1 MNKIYKV
8 VWNKARNCY
17 VVGSELMK
25 THQGKK
31 SSTKSAG
38 ALSKAAWALFWG
50 LAGWGAVCNFIYA
63 AVTVADPTHTG
74 TVSVKDIAGSG
85 KQYDIHNQQVSG
97 NKALNKFKDF
107 NIGTND
113 VANMHLDGPNRNVDH
128 QINLVQNKM
137 NVDGVVN
144 AIKNNKIGGDVYF
157 FSDKGIAIGAN
168 GVFNVGR
175 LTLGTNVHAGEV
187 LFNGTYKVSNGGG
200 GYKMET
206 MDDFVKKSPAER
218 GQLLNDL
225 SAWGTTS
232 IPLAS
237 TIDVAG
243 KINASDSVVLA
254 NSEGGIQDNWHG
266 TGISISKGATIQT
279 GTGWNDFQVGQ
290 AADHYRN
297 SLINTKNVENAT
309 NAIATTD
316 GIALVADKDISMTG
330 NLISNGRTIDLVTK
344 DNLHVKGESASKA
357 TLRSDGGKIRLTASS
372 DDAKL
377 QADPKD
383 KPVDGMISIKDAYI
397 DSSSDTKDSGNI
409 EITAVR
415 KVMGTSRV
423 EIDDSTIDA
432 SGRKGKNAGDVAIH
446 ATAETQLYAW
456 DIGDGAYAQ
465 IAMGKNGSG
474 RNTIKGDNVD
484 MAAKATTTGH
494 LEEGDSPL
502 TDAEI
507 EAAIKNDKNS
517 DGILDTM
524 GTFIKDYGGNFRSVA
539 SVTITGAEANVD
551 IEKTD
556 ITAVG
561 GNQTGTDGKERLHGN
576 VTIASDASSSIIPY
590 NLNLIGIGFN
600 VGIGK
605 VKSHVNV
612 DNSKVY
618 AAKDISMNA
627 KGTNTVNLKLSDFS
641 LLDDKMAGLSLDVS
655 WAELHSDVSAK
666 VGSGATLTSQGN
678 TSMEATSV
686 RTLGSSASN
695 CGNTLSLAAAVG
707 IADTKATAD
716 MAGTVYA
723 GGDVSVK
730 AKNTLDNE
738 KDDDS
743 GVYTAD
749 TVTAA
754 SVGGDTPM
762 KPTADL
768 VIDEIKR
775 EFADTTKDT
784 NVKKDLETEKTEKKS
799 NAWNRLGMNAAT
811 ALLFSDNEATA
822 SVTGKVRGVDK
833 AGKGSD
839 TVGAKSLSV
848 AADTLSRSKATV
860 GAYQNDTTESGGDT
874 TKKDI
879 TATASV
885 AYMQQ
890 KNHSEAYISGDT
902 KTKGDTTVQAE
913 TKIPWQTNWAQSG
926 VNEFMQVLF
935 ASMDTNVGVADLV
948 DSWSQAAGNGD
959 KISGAAS
966 ISVVN
971 YDNSAKAYIGKK
983 DKNQATAPKVEAD
996 GNVSVAGKTDITTVN
1011 FAGSIQSIFQAGPIN
1026 FFAYLAK
1033 DKGVKNMEKLFNK
1046 NGWTMDGASKAG
1058 VGGAALAVHQKNDVE
1073 AYIDDGAI
1081 VTAGK
1086 DVDVNAKANAW
1097 NLAMNVAGGMAKSVA
1112 VDASVGV
1119 SLFDN
1124 ITKAYIGEATV
1135 KAKDVNVEAEDKS
1148 ESINAAGGI
1157 GVSGG
1162 TGIGAS
1168 VAYNHIIRDTEAAI
1182 HGNVTADGIVGVDA
1196 KNTGEIIAASVA
1208 GAVTYD
1214 QKAKTPKKKARAV
1227 ARAPAA
1233 EETDTGNGAGSTG
1246 FHAVEDGDVGSDT
1259 LTDFVDSMIGEGQEA
1274 KEILE
1279 ESKDKIT
1286 EVTKQDKSMQT
1297 TGTETG
1303 MDSAKGGMA
1312 AAANVSVNRIN
1323 DTAKAYVAKKDKTN
1337 PSITA
1342 DALRVSSVNDSKINT
1357 SSMSLAVNAQKEA
1370 KGSIAGSFMYNS
1382 IEGNNQAYVEDATLT
1397 LRGNQAQDADESL
1410 TVSAEN
1416 KEEIKNTATSGTV
1429 AAKGAAVAGQIS
1441 LNWLDNT
1448 TDAHVK
1454 NSTIRANE
1462 AMQIKAKD
1470 NAVLTSGTGAVS
1482 IAPNST
1488 AVGAAIGINLVEGDT
1503 TSYVEDSEVKG
1514 TDDGK
1519 SGGLAV
1525 SAEEASKLVSIVA
1538 SGAASGGFSGAFSG
1552 SGNWIHTKTDAHISN
1567 SKDMKTGALSVKA
1580 GNHST
1585 ATLGV
1590 GGGSFGENAVGAAMA
1605 VMVND
1610 STVNASLIGDTK
1622 KEKTISADGIT
1633 VEADNAYNGSA
1644 SDSSSDSSAKTVAIG
1659 MAGGTSQFAGS
1670 GSVTV
1675 NKINQNTKAT
1685 MGKGNYEANGKAVS
1699 VEAKNKANMFG
1710 MAGGLTIS
1718 AGSGV
1723 GAAVD
1728 VQTYDGHTYA
1738 GIEDGVSLKKASQV
1752 DVNAESEEN
1761 LMSIGA
1767 TVAGAFGSFA
1777 GAGAAGAH
1785 SIKTDTKA
1793 YIGNDKDET
1802 IAEADQANL
1811 TEAGNV
1817 SVTAK
1822 DTTKLYTAAGSG
1834 GVGSSAGVGLSAA
1847 VEVVDKN
1854 VNAYVGNHT
1863 NVSGDSLTVKAE
1875 NTSDSL
1881 TEAAGLGVGD
1891 TAGVA
1896 GAASETFV
1904 THTTN
1909 AYVGKN
1915 AKVTTKNA
1923 ADIQAMS
1930 SFKQSAYSGG
1940 IGGAGNVGIGLA
1952 NSTVS
1957 LNAVTKAY
1965 AANGAK
1971 ISGGKK
1977 VNIQADHI
1985 SDLTYA
1991 TVAGG
1996 GSGTIGVSGAVG
2008 VNTLY
2013 TETKAY
2019 GGENTELSAE
2029 STENNEGISISA
2041 TDTTKLNGGNGGA
2054 AIGISAGGV
2063 GAAEAVTNIT
2073 KDTAAYVDKNAKLD
2087 SKGQITLDAKN
2098 TENMLNV
2105 SVQAAGGAY
2114 AGLAGAVNVVNLDAI
2129 TKAYTNT
2136 GVAINQKQ
2144 KDGGNISVN
2153 ATHEIEK
2160 MENAVAGA
2168 AGGAG
2173 ASIGAAVD
2181 VVNIK
2186 TQTNAYLGDG
2196 NVVDTKGDVSI
2207 LAKDNMHDIA
2217 SRAYA
2222 ASIGSFGLSGS
2233 ISIYNIGS
2241 TMSDADKANLNG
2253 NDGTKDTDFDT
2264 WLNSQLNQ
2272 SGTQKAMSAYDSEA
2286 LSDVKGKL
2294 KTTFASEAPDTTGE
2308 KGTLAK
2314 IGNGTTIHAGGDVI
2328 VKADDTLDVKNTMG
2342 NVSGST
2348 LTSVGASVNVVN
2360 TDTQTKALIDK
2371 AAKITSQ
2378 GNLNVHASA
2387 DHTMHNVIT
2396 GASVAVTG
2404 VAGQGTVQTWKD
2416 HSDVFATIG
2425 NTKGVSAKSISVNAK
2440 NDRTLDSTLVGASV
2454 ALYGA
2459 LNGAVITADVSGK
2472 SEAGIGDDDGTLS
2485 GEVKATEGDITISS
2499 EANTDMKASA
2509 TGAAAGMFAG
2519 TGTGVDLKSAVLTK
2533 SFVGVGEKL
2542 SGKNISITS
2551 KNTPKLDA
2559 LATSAGVGLAGVG
2572 ATVVKV
2578 ASEDSSHVVVHDG
2591 AKLAAGNTL
2600 SVQAEMAKPTDGENA
2615 KAWAI
2620 AGGGGVVAG
2629 AVSVVNV
2636 NMNHKTDVT
2645 IGKNGSIEAKKADI
2659 SATHQDKSYMEM
2671 ESVAAGQYSG
2681 TGGNTNFKET
2691 SDVNVTIGDGSTITT
2706 EDETS
2711 IQADNLTEKSQE
2723 VTSGG
2728 AALASGNGI
2737 VSDTTITHTTK
2748 ANIGKVT
2755 MKANAAE
2762 LSEDEKAA
2770 GKNIHDKNAITI
2782 DAHSNVVSS
2791 DDNTL
2796 TTGSVVGAAHVKNT
2810 HTVDAT
2816 TETTVA
2822 DGATLLAGETEK
2834 ANQTWEGD
2842 NKDKFEADSAGMAGG
2857 SYRGGSI
2864 GVGSRNDASISA
2876 TTLVDV
2882 FGAAGYAGSENDV
2895 TYNGKTNTTFNG
2907 KAETAKGD
2915 IRTAAG
2921 RDSIGNTGKITVL
2934 AHSDLLNA
2942 TAIPISIKKDPKATV
2957 NSDAKLTI
2965 GSTASLRSDRD
2976 VYLQSQAG
2984 SISAVGSG
2992 EVKDWVNAVAEA
3004 FGSEGYK
3011 MGKSQKNTSANAE
3024 VNGLA
3029 ETGIHRH
3036 LSVKFWG
3043 VPDKDKD
3050 GQLTGKW
3057 RLYVDRNGE
3066 ISYTI
3071 SGSVPVGAD
3080 LYKRL
3085 DELDGLQGDSAAMA
3099 AYDAE
3104 RKFIEAKLVE
3114 QGLGYY
3120 NGEQFIRMP
3129 ISEASEYDEQKKKLN
3144 DPDYEKGQ
3152 LDQKKLYQDAKTES
3166 EAQSTALQPVTSAYE
3181 AWKNASNAESTAKT
3195 AYDAAKTATTT
3206 AEAAKNAAKED
3217 LINSIDSL
3225 TEDGFSQYLKDHA
3238 GDQNVVDYTET
3249 EKAYYSAVQA
3259 ESAAKKSY
3267 EDCQA
3272 DTSNKASAYESVA
3285 GTYDTKYGT
3294 AFKQTPTEDLGTQ
3307 LTKEASDLKTEQ
3319 DIYQTSINQV
3329 DNELSYKKKQVEA
3342 TDYFFAHG
3350 GSENEKGEF
3359 WLNGEKID
3367 GDSYAYGEGSYVLLH
3382 KNAYAR
3388 MTHEI
3393 TLNDI
3398 TAQLGDIHLEGD
3410 NVYGNGQLKASGDA
3424 SVTVENRTPYNL
3436 NVKDIKVVGK
3446 GGETTVGTGGMIFFN
3461 DSAMSGVSANDIQAS
3476 IKERNKDKT
3485 KNVSF
3490 GEAETRNSTTKPKVT
3505 ITNTFKPTD
3514 PEYTIKNS
3522 EKDGV
3527 EPLFSAPSLHIK
3539 GLIYNPRGS
3548 VDATSASGD
3557 VYNEGSINGGT
3568 ISVTATNG
3576 DYIQSYN
3583 PSYRMSNIGGTPLD
3597 DSGNLQEA
3605 NGVGILANGNIF
3617 ISARYVNIN
3626 STIQSGIKDW
3636 NFTIPED
3643 FTLYYKE
3650 ADGTIHGNL
3659 SVEDAKKV
3667 EGTHTFYVAGKDG
3680 VKINQN
3686 GDKSDK
3692 DTTGEQ
3698 LTYDI
3703 SHDRFVLDNVEV
3715 HGGHVS
3721 VVGTI
3726 INTAKDGATTG
3737 KIKALD
3743 GYGTIRV
3750 DNQTDKTLELRNLNT
3765 GEGVEGTIQ
3774 ITDLDKTTGEV
3785 RQKVTYTRGPNG
3797 ISMSVEKADGA
3808 KEDKVLGGDKTTYQT
3823 DKDMYYSYQTG
3834 RDSSKTNRY
3843 EYHGTRVDWFGIED
3857 KTPTLQQLLDIGGQL
3872 ISSDPGVEK
3881 VLNGGYYV
3889 SSSDNVN
3896 GKANSGNYYTPSDT
3910 TYANAAPV
3918 EKWDIKSKRLWYTAG
3933 LAKKWDVVLER
3944 TESNTTV
3951 KQFSVKADN
3960 PVGIEFFGNQDGG
3973 TMNISSK
3980 GDVFING
3987 VLHNKQG
3994 DTSLAGR
4001 NISQSEIGYV
4011 DTKSLSLNATGN
4023 AGSKNGALQ
4032 TNATDVTGKA
4042 GGNLYV
4048 SVADHG
4054 VSVGQITAGGVASI
4068 TAADG
4073 IKQKDNVTIKANRVE
4088 LDAGSGSIFG
4098 KDDKTA
4104 FMVETGKP
4112 EDGLANA
4119 DYGLKASAHGDISI
4133 ENTTDDLYLDS
4144 VISENGDVTL
4154 TTRGSFIDNN
4164 FTDTDDVSAS
4174 DKLNAWAKSAV
4185 LEGSQATID
4194 KQKKLLIAKV
4204 QDKYNEYQSL
4214 SMYVKDGVYTLDEGA
4229 KEALTKNGVTD
4240 IDGYMAEKQA
4250 RYEVLK
4256 DTVGTWNKS
4265 DVEAYIKGINDSK
4278 DSTLYGNAS
4287 LTANQLTSDTY
4298 LTADEKATILVG
4310 SAKTDKDLLIT
4321 FAPGGIKE
4329 GITDTNTIIKQVP
4342 HVSGNQVTLTALGT
4356 NQEAGSGNIG
4366 EKKNDISVD
4375 LSSREAIEKLTSG
4388 QLLALASAERGDLFA
4403 IDKDTMKGTISTV
4416 RSIDAE
4422 AKGTLTAKAEHGSIY
4437 LVSEGTINSGSTL
4450 TSGGEVRLKASGS
4463 VNDITI
4469 GSNDQTVLESG
4480 EGAISGVKV
4489 TGNGILTARAK
4500 EGVDISK
4507 EDGDL
4512 VINTIYAS
4520 EGDVTLDLKN
4530 KGGLKAEKDQEENEK
4545 LHMEGKNISIKNA
4558 TSIGEDNSIGMK
4570 VTGQTDADGK
4580 KTAGSIWAENLK
4592 TAKVTIFGELEADTA
4607 TKIAA
4612 SEATITNKGTISGG
4626 TMTGDTALHLTNDGV
4641 INGGQFRGGMV
4652 SMTNN
4657 KTIAGGTYTA
4667 MSGNLSY
4674 EDTASS
4680 EIFGGHLAAN
4690 AGNVNVTSHGKLA
4703 IDDIKAKE
4711 EVKVTSD
4718 GDARLTEVSAG
4729 EIDITSTTGN
4739 ISGNTMTSTNGDVNV
4754 IAGQNIS
4761 VDTLTSSRNLTM
4773 DAAGT
4778 IIGDT
4783 VHADKNANLSS
4794 GGTLH
4799 VTKLTA
4805 TEEASVSSGNDATLA
4820 TVEAGS
4826 VTVAVQGNMNG
4837 TNLTSKTGDVSV
4849 KAGKNVS
4856 LDTVTSGKNLT
4867 MMVTGNIIGGNTHS
4881 DQNAILHSKGSMHVT
4896 DLSAK
4901 EEASVSSDKDA
4912 TLAAVN
4918 AGSVTIDVKGNV
4930 HSDSLTSTK
4939 GDVSVKAGKNISV
4952 DKLTSSRNLTMNA
4965 AGNIIGGTVHAE
4977 RNAMLHS
4984 VGSMNVTNLTAS
4996 EEVSVSSGSNATL
5009 AMVKAG
5015 SININAKGNVN
5026 SDSLTSTEGDVSVN
5040 AGENIS
5046 VDKLTSSR
5054 NLTMDAAG
5062 NIIGGTVHADQNA
5075 MLHSGGSMNVANLSA
5090 TEEASVSSDKD
5101 AALATVNAG
5110 SVTIDVKGNVS
5121 SDNLTSAKGDV
5132 SVKAGKNISM
5142 DVVSSS
5148 RNLTIDATGNII
5160 GDTVHAE
5167 RNAMLHSNGSMNV
5180 TNLTASEEVSV
5191 SSGSDA
5197 TLAMVKAGSIN
5208 INAKG
5213 NVKSD
5218 ILTSTEG
5225 DVSVNAGENIS
5236 VDTLTSAR
5244 NLTMDAAG
5252 NIIGGTVHAERNAM
5266 LHSNGSMNVTSLT
5279 ANEEASVS
5287 SGSDATLAMVKAGSI
5302 NINAKGNV
5310 KSDSLTSTEGNVSVN
5325 AGENISVDALTS
5337 ARTLTMKA
5345 DGKLFADTITANG
5358 NAGMT
5363 SYGNMVIGKLT
5374 STTGKADL
5382 TSQTGDVSTDIL
5394 EIEKALSI
5402 NAKKNVKLRQAK
5414 SVSMKVTA
5422 EEGNIEATAK
5432 DASLSAGDIELVAGD
5447 TIRISDK
5454 ETVNKLTGVDT
5465 SQAAGAVSGRG
5476 NGGSLITGEG
5486 KGHDFDVSKKGSA
5499 SLVSSTGNIKLK
5511 AGIVEA
5517 DTIQVGKVD
5526 QTKTPATIDIS
5537 ADHIGIDDLTSD
5549 AARLDVKVIG
5559 QDGKTQTRYAGI
5571 HTTSDGDVIMKDS
5584 QVEHLN
5590 FTGKD
5595 RIGLE
5600 NTALGGD
5607 SVMATDKVTIRLD
5620 KNPSRPVA
5628 EGMGRLF
5635 VNGQDITS
5643 DRRFTDVRNGITL
5656 NGQRFPETAA
5666 SVMNKS
5672 LYGNDSLGK
5681 DGKAKEEREGQ
5692 DQKREI
5698 FFAPITDRESYQT
5711 VK

>member
-31 SSTKSAG
+31 SSTRSAG
-38 ALSKAAWALFWG
+38 TLSKAAWALFWG
-50 LAGWGAVCNFIYA
+50 LAGWGAACNFIYA
-63 AVTVADPTHTG
+63 DVTVADPTHTG

-85 KQYDIHNQQVSG
+85 KQYDINNQQVSG

-113 VANMHLDGPNRNVDH
+113 VANMHLDGPNGNVDH

-157 FSDKGIAIGAN
+157 FSDKGIAISAN

-225 SAWGTTS
+225 SAWGATS

-237 TIDVAG
+237 IIDVAG
-243 KINASDSVVLA
+243 TINASDSVVLA

-279 GTGWNDFQVGQ
+279 GTGWNDFQAGQ

-297 SLINTKNVENAT
+297 SLINTKNVKNAT

-316 GIALVADKDISMTG
+316 GIALVADKDISMAG

-432 SGRKGKNAGDVAIH
+432 SGRNGKNAGDVAIH

-539 SVTITGAEANVD
+539 SVTITGAEADVD

-561 GNQTGTDGKERLHGN
+561 GNQTGTDGKERPHGN

-775 EFADTTKDT
+775 EFADTTKDA
-784 NVKKDLETEKTEKKS
+784 NVKKDLETEKTGKKS

-822 SVTGKVRGVDK
+822 SVTGKVRGVDE

-959 KISGAAS
+959 KVGGAAS

-1073 AYIDDGAI
+1073 ANIDDGAI

-1119 SLFDN
+1119 SLFVN

-1214 QKAKTPKKKARAV
+1214 QKAKTPKKKTRAM

-1323 DTAKAYVAKKDKTN
+1323 DTANAYVAKKDKTN

-1397 LRGNQAQDADESL
+1397 LRGNQTQDVDESL

-1488 AVGAAIGINLVEGDT
+1488 AVGAAIGVNLVEGET

-1514 TDDGK
+1514 TDGGK

-1525 SAEEASKLVSIVA
+1525 SAEEASKVVSIVA

-1567 SKDMKTGALSVKA
+1567 DKDMKTGALSVKA

-1590 GGGSFGENAVGAAMA
+1590 GGGSFGENAVGAAIA

-1675 NKINQNTKAT
+1675 NKINQTTHAT
-1685 MGKGNYEANGKAVS
+1685 MGKGKYEANDKAVS
-1699 VEAKNKANMFG
+1699 VEAKNKANLFG

-1752 DVNAESEEN
+1752 TVNAESEEN

-1767 TVAGAFGSFA
+1767 TVAGGFGSFA

-1793 YIGNDKDET
+1793 YIGNAKDET

-1881 TEAAGLGVGD
+1881 TEAAGLGVGG

-1904 THTTN
+1904 NHTTN

-1915 AKVTTKNA
+1915 ATVTAKDKAEIA
-1923 ADIQAMS
+1923 AIS
-1930 SFKQSAYSGG
+1930 SFKQSACSGG
-1940 IGGAGNVGIGLA
+1940 VGGAGNVGIGLA

-1957 LNAVTKAY
+1957 LTATTKAY
-1965 AANGAK
+1965 ADNGAH

-1977 VNIQADHI
+1977 VNIQADHT

-2008 VNTLY
+2008 VNTLH
-2013 TETKAY
+2013 TTTKAY
-2019 GGENTELSAE
+2019 GGTNTELSAE
-2029 STENNEGISISA
+2029 SAENNEGISVTAS
-2041 TDTTKLNGGNGGA
+2041 DTTKLHGGNGAA

-2073 KDTAAYVDKNAKLD
+2073 KDTEAYVDTEAKLD

-2098 TENMLNV
+2098 IENMLNV

-2114 AGLAGAVNVVNLDAI
+2114 AGLAGAVNVVNLEAI

-2186 TQTNAYLGDG
+2186 TQTNAYLGDR
-2196 NVVDTKGDVSI
+2196 NTVDTKGNVSI

-2217 SRAYA
+2217 SRVYA

-2264 WLNSQLNQ
+2264 WLNTQLNQ
-2272 SGTQKAMSAYDSEA
+2272 AGTQKAMSAYDSEA

-2314 IGNGTTIHAGGDVI
+2314 IGNSTTINAGGNVT
-2328 VKADDTLDVKNTMG
+2328 VKADDTLDLKNTMG

-2348 LTSVGASVNVVN
+2348 LASVGASVSVVN

-2378 GNLNVHASA
+2378 GNLNVDAWA
-2387 DHTMHNVIT
+2387 NHTMHNVIT

-2459 LNGAVITADVSGK
+2459 LNGAVITAGVSG
-2472 SEAGIGDDDGTLS
+2472 SAEAGIGDATGTYD
-2485 GEVKATEGDITISS
+2485 GEVKATDGDITISS

-2519 TGTGVDLKSAVLTK
+2519 TGTGVDLKSGVTTK
-2533 SFVGVGEKL
+2533 SFVGKGEKL
-2542 SGKNISITS
+2542 TAEKGNISITA
-2551 KNTPKLDA
+2551 KNTPKLSA
-2559 LATSAGVGLAGVG
+2559 LVTSAGVGMAGVG
-2572 ATVVKV
+2572 ATVANVTSNDKSNV
-2578 ASEDSSHVVVHDG
+2578 FISDG
-2591 AKLAAGNTL
+2591 AKLTATSGT
-2600 SVQAEMAKPTDGENA
+2600 VHVKAEMARPDSGENFFA
-2615 KAWAI
+2615 HAI

-2629 AVSVVNV
+2629 AVSVVDVNV
-2636 NMNHKTDVT
+2636 AHETGVS
-2645 IGKNGSIEAKKADI
+2645 IGQGVSIHAKKADM
-2659 SATHQDKSYMEM
+2659 SAIHDAKSKIEM

-2681 TGGNTNFKET
+2681 AGGETNYTEKSE
-2691 SDVNVTIGDGSTITT
+2691 VKVTVGDGSTITT
-2706 EDETS
+2706 DDETS
-2711 IQADNLTEKSQE
+2711 IKADNQTEKSQK

-2737 VSDTTITHTTK
+2737 VSDTTITHNTK

-2762 LSEDEKAA
+2762 LSEAEKAA
-2770 GKNIHDKNAITI
+2770 GKTIHDKNAITI
-2782 DAHSNVVSS
+2782 DARSNVVSS

-2810 HTVDAT
+2810 HTVNAT
-2816 TETTVA
+2816 TETSVA

-2834 ANQTWEGD
+2834 TKGKYELSLDQ
-2842 NKDKFEADSAGMAGG
+2842 AGK
-2857 SYRGGSI
+2857 SSHDYRGGSI
-2864 GVGSRNDASISA
+2864 VIGSRNDAKLTG

-2882 FGAAGYAGSENDV
+2882 FGAAGYAGSENNV
-2895 TYNGKTNTTFNG
+2895 TYTGKTNTTFG
-2907 KAETAKGD
+2907 ATAETAKGD
-2915 IRTAAG
+2915 IDVMAG
-2921 RDSIGNTGKITVL
+2921 RDSNGEMGTIEVR
-2934 AHSDLLNA
+2934 AHSDILNA
-2942 TAIPISIKKDPKATV
+2942 TAIPISIKKDPVAKID
-2957 NSDAKLTI
+2957 SKAKLDVRK
-2965 GSTASLRSDRD
+2965 AADMKSDRD
-2976 VYLQSQAG
+2976 IGLKSKAG
-2984 SISAVGSG
+2984 NLVAVGSG
-2992 EVKDWVNAVAEA
+2992 EVKDWVNAVGEA
-3004 FGSEGYK
+3004 FGAEGSSI
-3011 MGKSQKNTSANAE
+3011 GKKEISSSADVE
-3024 VNGLA
+3024 MNGKA
-3029 ETGIHRH
+3029 ETGIHRNQFIEIGGTDEAGTWNTTIKGSAGTSYEEAGTQEVGDTLFDRLH
-3036 LSVKFWG
+3036 DLQKKLS
-3043 VPDKDKD
+3043 D
-3050 GQLTGKW
+3050 
-3057 RLYVDRNGE
+3057 Y
-3066 ISYTI
+3066 
-3071 SGSVPVGAD
+3071 GAD
-3080 LYKRL
+3080 P
-3085 DELDGLQGDSAAMA
+3085 AAKAAYEAEITFLEEKMA
-3099 AYDAE
+3099 A
-3104 RKFIEAKLVE
+3104 
-3114 QGLGYY
+3114 QGLGYFEVDEHG
-3120 NGEQFIRMP
+3120 NSHFVEIPKSRT
-3129 ISEASEYDEQKKKLN
+3129 SELE
-3144 DPDYEKGQ
+3144 
-3152 LDQKKLYQDAKTES
+3152 DAKNVLKNTQDNL
-3166 EAQSTALQPVTSAYE
+3166 EAVTSDYKAKADALQKQFDALGTITAEKEAYDQ
-3181 AWKNASNAESTAKT
+3181 ASSNATKLASAAVVAETAK
-3195 AYDAAKTATTT
+3195 KE
-3206 AEAAKNAAKED
+3206 AEIAKNNAISK
-3217 LINSIDSL
+3217 
-3225 TEDGFSQYLKDHA
+3225 
-3238 GDQNVVDYTET
+3238 
-3249 EKAYYSAVQA
+3249 VQA
-3259 ESAAKKSY
+3259 EADKAEMTFDEYVNSNLQSESVLAYQKANEEYKAKSSAYDKVCEEWNKADTAKKTALSSY
-3267 EDCQA
+3267 QDTVAQYNKTYSETLATDVNAYDGEIISSKQKTLGEEKA
-3272 DTSNKASAYESVA
+3272 DWENQTKQVGDNCTKLDNQIKATE
-3285 GTYDTKYGT
+3285 TF
-3294 AFKQTPTEDLGTQ
+3294 FKNGGTEDRGKFYDKDKNVVETVKGSDGEEYYLLHSEIYRQLTHKIKLGT
-3307 LTKEASDLKTEQ
+3307 
-3319 DIYQTSINQV
+3319 
-3329 DNELSYKKKQVEA
+3329 
-3342 TDYFFAHG
+3342 
-3350 GSENEKGEF
+3350 
-3359 WLNGEKID
+3359 
-3367 GDSYAYGEGSYVLLH
+3367 
-3382 KNAYAR
+3382 
-3388 MTHEI
+3388 
-3393 TLNDI
+3393 I
-3398 TAQLGDIHLEGD
+3398 TAQLGDILFEGD
-3410 NVYGNGQLKASGDA
+3410 NVSGSGTLNASGDA
-3424 SVTVENRTPYNL
+3424 TVSITNNSPNNL
-3436 NVKDIKVVGK
+3436 IVGDIHVIGR
-3446 GGETTVGTGGMIFFN
+3446 GGITGAGQGGTIFFN
-3461 DSAMSGVSANDIQAS
+3461 DTEIKGNSASDIVAAIKKGNKDSSKGVSFNAKTRYQTNVPSITIENNFRPQAYVDS
-3476 IKERNKDKT
+3476 DHNPYYAASET
-3485 KNVSF
+3485 KL
-3490 GEAETRNSTTKPKVT
+3490 GG
-3505 ITNTFKPTD
+3505 
-3514 PEYTIKNS
+3514 Y
-3522 EKDGV
+3522 
-3527 EPLFSAPSLHIK
+3527 
-3539 GLIYNPRGS
+3539 IYNPRGS
-3548 VDATSASGD
+3548 VTVTSDNGD
-3557 VYNEGSINGGT
+3557 VYNDGSIYGGT
-3568 ISVTATNG
+3568 VNMTVSNG
-3576 DYIQSYN
+3576 DFIQSF
-3583 PSYRMSNIGGTPLD
+3583 PVDSTGKVSSISSVGGSPLD
-3597 DSGNLQEA
+3597 DSGNQQSQL
-3605 NGVGILANGNIF
+3605 GTGILANGNIF

-3626 STIQSGIKDW
+3626 SKIQSGVAQWDI
-3636 NFTIPED
+3636 TIPKD
-3643 FTLYYKE
+3643 YKLYYMDGSTPHFVTSPE
-3650 ADGTIHGNL
+3650 DVPTGRVILVADA
-3659 SVEDAKKV
+3659 S
-3667 EGTHTFYVAGKDG
+3667 GKAID
-3680 VKINQN
+3680 
-3686 GDKSDK
+3686 
-3692 DTTGEQ
+3692 Q
-3698 LTYDI
+3698 LTYDRD
-3703 SHDRFVLDNVEV
+3703 SHRFVLSDVEV
-3715 HGGHVS
+3715 KGGKVS
-3721 VVGTI
+3721 IVGTI
-3726 INTAKDGATTG
+3726 INTTNDTN
-3737 KIKALD
+3737 KARIEVLD
-3743 GYGTIRV
+3743 GYGTIHV
-3750 DNQTDKTLELRNLNT
+3750 NNQTDKDLELKTIST
-3765 GEGVEGTIQ
+3765 GEGVEGQIE
-3774 ITDLDKTTGEV
+3774 ITDLDRTTGKIT
-3785 RQKVTYTRGPNG
+3785 RKTTYTRDNGQIKMTVQEYTDGNASDNSFEKLFDKDQDGTYETAKGAYYTIQTGQDKSYSTTYELHETKVDWWGIENKNPTGQDMLDKGGTITDVKQGDTYTMNGGAFISENNYVQGPNT
-3797 ISMSVEKADGA
+3797 SADYQ
-3808 KEDKVLGGDKTTYQT
+3808 ESSITINNKTESTFTQ
-3823 DKDMYYSYQTG
+3823 
-3834 RDSSKTNRY
+3834 
-3843 EYHGTRVDWFGIED
+3843 
-3857 KTPTLQQLLDIGGQL
+3857 
-3872 ISSDPGVEK
+3872 
-3881 VLNGGYYV
+3881 
-3889 SSSDNVN
+3889 
-3896 GKANSGNYYTPSDT
+3896 
-3910 TYANAAPV
+3910 
-3918 EKWDIKSKRLWYTAG
+3918 KSKRLWYTIG
-3933 LAKKWDVVLER
+3933 LAKKYDYTLVEKKYD
-3944 TESNTTV
+3944 TTIT
-3951 KQFSVKADN
+3951 QHSLKADYDI
-3960 PVGIEFFGNQDGG
+3960 GIGFNGDENGGILSVNGGNR
-3973 TMNISSK
+3973 NIL
-3980 GDVFING
+3980 ING
-3987 VLHNKQG
+3987 TLSNGRGTVDLK
-3994 DTSLAGR
+3994 AGS
-4001 NISQSEIGYV
+4001 ITQEALGYV
-4011 DTKSLSLNATGN
+4011 DTGTLKMEATIGSAGTKGAGILTSADHVSGTAKNDFAVKVVGRGVSLGEVK
-4023 AGSKNGALQ
+4023 AGSVVTIQTDNGISQ
-4032 TNATDVTGKA
+4032 ETGK
-4042 GGNLYV
+4042 V
-4048 SVADHG
+4048 ID
-4054 VSVGQITAGGVASI
+4054 AS
-4068 TAADG
+4068 
-4073 IKQKDNVTIKANRVE
+4073 RVN
-4088 LDAGSGSIFG
+4088 LDAGSGAIQGASGDLQIKTKQG
-4098 KDDKTA
+4098 K
-4104 FMVETGKP
+4104 G
-4112 EDGLANA
+4112 DGF
-4119 DYGLKASAHGDISI
+4119 GLKASADGDISVT
-4133 ENTTDDLYLDS
+4133 NTGGDLYLDS
-4144 VISENGDVTL
+4144 VISKSGDVSL
-4154 TTRGSFIDNN
+4154 TTDGSFIDNN
-4164 FTDTDDVSAS
+4164 FEDVTDETAKK
-4174 DKLNAWAKSAV
+4174 KLEAWANAAV
-4185 LEGSQATID
+4185 LEGEKTTIK
-4194 KQKKLLIAKV
+4194 KQKNLLIAKV
-4204 QDKYNEYQSL
+4204 QDKYNDYLALAQNI
-4214 SMYVKDGVYTLDEGA
+4214 KDGKYILSDAE
-4229 KEALTKNGVTD
+4229 KEILLNNGMDFDSYVA
-4240 IDGYMAEKQA
+4240 GKQA
-4250 RYEVLK
+4250 RYDALMK
-4256 DTVGTWNKS
+4256 DGVGTWTEQEVK
-4265 DVEAYIKGINDSK
+4265 AYIDGINNDTS
-4278 DSTLYGNAS
+4278 STLYGNAA
-4287 LTANQLTSDTY
+4287 LTKDSISDDKFLTV
-4298 LTADEKATILVG
+4298 DEKASILVG
-4310 SAKTDKDLLIT
+4310 SAKSAKNLLIT

-4329 GITDTNTIIKQVP
+4329 GITDTNTNIKGTP
-4342 HVSGNQVTLTALGT
+4342 HVAGENVSLTAKGGIRDTDGKLISGIGKKETGVQINLSKDLHTLTAD
-4356 NQEAGSGNIG
+4356 E
-4366 EKKNDISVD
+4366 
-4375 LSSREAIEKLTSG
+4375 
-4388 QLLALASAERGDLFA
+4388 LLALSTAERGDFKMNGDIA
-4403 IDKDTMKGTISTV
+4403 TVSTV

-4422 AKGTLTAKAEHGSIY
+4422 AKGKLTAKAENGSIY
-4437 LVSEGTINSGSTL
+4437 LVSEGAINSGSTL

-4469 GSNDQTVLESG
+4469 GSNEQTVLESG
-4480 EGAISGVKV
+4480 EGAISGVNV
-4489 TGNGILTARAK
+4489 TGNGVLTARAK

-4530 KGGLKAEKDQEENEK
+4530 KGSLKAEKDQEENEK
-4545 LHMEGKNISIKNA
+4545 LHMEGKNISIKNV
-4558 TSIGEDNSIGMK
+4558 TNIGEDNSIGMK
-4570 VTGQTDADGK
+4570 VTGQTDAEGK

-4592 TAKVTIFGELEADTA
+4592 MAKVTIFGELEADTA

-4612 SEATITNKGTISGG
+4612 REATITNKGTISGG
-4626 TMTGDTALHLTNDGV
+4626 TMTGDTALHLTNDGA
-4641 INGGQFRGGMV
+4641 INGGQFLGGMV

-4667 MSGNLSY
+4667 TSGDLSY
-4674 EDTASS
+4674 VDTAFS
-4680 EIFGGHLAAN
+4680 EISGGHLAAN

-4703 IDDIKAKE
+4703 IDAIKAK

-4739 ISGNTMTSTNGDVNV
+4739 ISGNTMISTNGDVNV
-4754 IAGQNIS
+4754 KAGKNIS

-4820 TVEAGS
+4820 KVEAGS
-4826 VTVAVQGNMNG
+4826 VTVAVQGNVNG

-4867 MMVTGNIIGGNTHS
+4867 MMVTGNIIGGNIHS

-4930 HSDSLTSTK
+4930 HSDSLTSAK
-4939 GDVSVKAGKNISV
+4939 GDVRVKAEKNISV
-4952 DKLTSSRNLTMNA
+4952 DT
-4965 AGNIIGGTVHAE
+4965 
-4977 RNAMLHS
+4977 
-4984 VGSMNVTNLTAS
+4984 
-4996 EEVSVSSGSNATL
+4996 
-5009 AMVKAG
+5009 
-5015 SININAKGNVN
+5015 
-5026 SDSLTSTEGDVSVN
+5026 
-5040 AGENIS
+5040 
-5046 VDKLTSSR
+5046 LTSSR

-5075 MLHSGGSMNVANLSA
+5075 MLHSGDSLNVANLSA

-5101 AALATVNAG
+5101 ATLATVSAG
-5110 SVTIDVKGNVS
+5110 SVMIDVKGNVH
-5121 SDNLTSAKGDV
+5121 SDSLTSTKGDV
-5132 SVKAGKNISM
+5132 SVKVGKNISV
-5142 DVVSSS
+5142 DKLTSS
-5148 RNLTIDATGNII
+5148 RNLTMDAAGNSI
-5160 GDTVHAE
+5160 GGAIHAE

-5180 TNLTASEEVSV
+5180 TNLTASEEASV
-5191 SSGSDA
+5191 SSGSNA

-5218 ILTSTEG
+5218 SLTSTEG

-5244 NLTMDAAG
+5244 NLTM
-5252 NIIGGTVHAERNAM
+5252 
-5266 LHSNGSMNVTSLT
+5266 
-5279 ANEEASVS
+5279 
-5287 SGSDATLAMVKAGSI
+5287 
-5302 NINAKGNV
+5302 
-5310 KSDSLTSTEGNVSVN
+5310 
-5325 AGENISVDALTS
+5325 
-5337 ARTLTMKA
+5337 KA
-5345 DGKLFADTITANG
+5345 DGKLFAETITANG

-5363 SYGNMVIGKLT
+5363 SHGNMVIGKLT

-5382 TSQTGDVSTDIL
+5382 TSQTGDVSADIL
-5394 EIEKALSI
+5394 EIENALSI

-5422 EEGNIEATAK
+5422 KEGNIEATAK
-5432 DASLSAGDIELVAGD
+5432 EASLSSGDIELVAGD

-5465 SQAAGAVSGRG
+5465 SQVADAVSGRG

-5499 SLVSSTGNIKLK
+5499 RLISSTGNIKMK
-5511 AGIVEA
+5511 AKKVEA
-5517 DTIQVGKVD
+5517 DTIQAG
-5526 QTKTPATIDIS
+5526 TKKMPGANLTVS
-5537 ADHIGIDDLTSD
+5537 ADHMGIDDLTSNAD
-5549 AARLDVKVIG
+5549 RLDVIVTGK
-5559 QDGKTQTRYAGI
+5559 DGRTQSRYAGI
-5571 HTTSDGDVIMKDS
+5571 HTTSDGDVILKDS

-5607 SVMATDKVTIRLD
+5607 SVIATDKVTIRLD

-5656 NGQRFPETAA
+5656 NGQRFPETAT

>member
-31 SSTKSAG
+31 SSTRSAG

-50 LAGWGAVCNFIYA
+50 LAGWGAACNFIYA
-63 AVTVADPTHTG
+63 DVTVADPTHTG

-107 NIGTND
+107 DIGTND
-113 VANMHLDGPNRNVDH
+113 VANMHLDGPHGNVDH

-225 SAWGTTS
+225 SAWGATS

-237 TIDVAG
+237 IIDVAG
-243 KINASDSVVLA
+243 TINASDSVVLA

-279 GTGWNDFQVGQ
+279 GTGWNDFQAGQ

-297 SLINTKNVENAT
+297 SLINTKNVKNAT

-316 GIALVADKDISMTG
+316 GIALVADKDISMAG

-377 QADPKD
+377 QADSKD

-432 SGRKGKNAGDVAIH
+432 SGRNGKNAGDVAIH

-539 SVTITGAEANVD
+539 SVTITGAEASVD

-561 GNQTGTDGKERLHGN
+561 GNQTGTDGKERPHGN

-775 EFADTTKDT
+775 EFADTTKDA
-784 NVKKDLETEKTEKKS
+784 NVKKDLETEKTGKKS

-822 SVTGKVRGVDK
+822 SVTGKVRGVDE

-1033 DKGVKNMEKLFNK
+1033 DKGVKNLEKLFNK

-1124 ITKAYIGEATV
+1124 TTKAYIGEATV

-1148 ESINAAGGI
+1148 ESITAAGGI

-1214 QKAKTPKKKARAV
+1214 QKAKTPKKKTRAMART
-1227 ARAPAA
+1227 PAA

-1312 AAANVSVNRIN
+1312 AAANVSVNRIK

-1470 NAVLTSGTGAVS
+1470 NAVLTSGTGVVS

-1488 AVGAAIGINLVEGDT
+1488 AVGAAIGVNLVEGDT

-1525 SAEEASKLVSIVA
+1525 SAEEASKVVSIVA

-1567 SKDMKTGALSVKA
+1567 EKDMKTGTLSVKA

-1610 STVNASLIGDTK
+1610 STVNASLTGDTK

-1675 NKINQNTKAT
+1675 NKINQTTHAT
-1685 MGKGNYEANGKAVS
+1685 MGKGKYEANDKAVS
-1699 VEAKNKANMFG
+1699 VEAKNKANLFG

-1752 DVNAESEEN
+1752 TVNAESEEN

-1822 DTTKLYTAAGSG
+1822 DTTKLHTAAGSG

-1847 VEVVDKN
+1847 VEVVNKN
-1854 VNAYVGNHT
+1854 VTAYVGNHAS
-1863 NVSGDSLTVKAE
+1863 VSGDSLTVKAE

-1881 TEAAGLGVGD
+1881 TEAADLGVGG

-1904 THTTN
+1904 NHTTN

-1915 AKVTTKNA
+1915 AKVSAKNA

-1930 SFKQSAYSGG
+1930 SFKQKAGAGG
-1940 IGGAGNVGIGLA
+1940 VGGAGNVGIGLA

-1957 LNAVTKAY
+1957 LDATTKAY
-1965 AANGAK
+1965 ADNGAH
-1971 ISGGKK
+1971 IFGGKK
-1977 VNIQADHI
+1977 VNIQADHT

-2008 VNTLY
+2008 VNTLH
-2013 TETKAY
+2013 TTTKAY
-2019 GGENTELSAE
+2019 GGTNTELSAE
-2029 STENNEGISISA
+2029 SAENNEGISVTAS
-2041 TDTTKLNGGNGGA
+2041 DTTKLHGGNGGA
-2054 AIGISAGGV
+2054 AIGISAGGI

-2073 KDTAAYVDKNAKLD
+2073 KDTEAYVDTGAKLD
-2087 SKGQITLDAKN
+2087 SNGQITLDAKN

-2136 GVAINQKQ
+2136 GVAINQK
-2144 KDGGNISVN
+2144 DGGNISVN

-2186 TQTNAYLGDG
+2186 TQTNAYLGDR

-2294 KTTFASEAPDTTGE
+2294 KTNFASEAPDTTGE

-2314 IGNGTTIHAGGDVI
+2314 IGNSTTIHAGGDVN
-2328 VKADDTLDVKNTMG
+2328 VKADDTLAVKNTMG

-2348 LTSVGASVNVVN
+2348 LASVGASVNVVN

-2378 GNLNVHASA
+2378 GNLNVNALSK
-2387 DHTMHNVIT
+2387 HTMTNVIT

-2404 VAGQGTVQTWKD
+2404 VAGQGTIQTWKD

-2485 GEVKATEGDITISS
+2485 GEVQATEGDITISS
-2499 EANTDMKASA
+2499 TADTDLKTSA
-2509 TGAAAGMFAG
+2509 TGAVAGMFAG
-2519 TGTGVDLKSAVLTK
+2519 TGTGVDLKSDVSTK

-2591 AKLAAGNTL
+2591 AKLTAGNAL
-2600 SVQAEMAKPTDGENA
+2600 SIQAKMTKPIDGENA

-2629 AVSVVNV
+2629 AVSVVD
-2636 NMNHKTDVT
+2636 MDMKHITDVA
-2645 IGKNGSIEAKKADI
+2645 IGKNVTIEAKKADI
-2659 SATHQDKSYMEM
+2659 SAVYQTKSYMEM

-2681 TGGNTNFKET
+2681 TGGETNFKET
-2691 SDVNVTIGDGSTITT
+2691 SDVNVTIGDSSTISTD
-2706 EDETS
+2706 DETT
-2711 IQADNLTEKSQE
+2711 IQADNLTEKSQK

-2737 VSDTTITHTTK
+2737 VSDTTITHNAK

-2762 LSEDEKAA
+2762 LSEAEKAA
-2770 GKNIHDKNAITI
+2770 GKTIHDKNAITI
-2782 DAHSNVVSS
+2782 DARSNVVSS

-2810 HTVDAT
+2810 HTVNAT

-2895 TYNGKTNTTFNG
+2895 TYTGKTNTTFNG

-2921 RDSIGNTGKITVL
+2921 RDNTGATGKITVL

-2942 TAIPISIKKDPKATV
+2942 TAIPISIKRDPKVMV

-2984 SISAVGSG
+2984 NISAVGSG

-3036 LSVKFWG
+3036 LFVKFWG

-3206 AEAAKNAAKED
+3206 AEAAKNAAKDD

-3267 EDCQA
+3267 EDCKA
-3272 DTSNKASAYESVA
+3272 DTSSKASAYESAA

-3294 AFKQTPTEDLGTQ
+3294 AFKQTPTEDLGIQ
-3307 LTKEASDLKTEQ
+3307 LTKEATDLKTEQ

-3359 WLNGEKID
+3359 WLNGEKLD
-3367 GDSYAYGEGSYVLLH
+3367 GNSYPYGEGSYVLLH

-3393 TLNDI
+3393 TLNDMI
-3398 TAQLGDIHLEGD
+3398 AQLGDIHLEGD

-3461 DSAMSGVSANDIQAS
+3461 DSAMSGASANDIKAS
-3476 IKERNKDKT
+3476 IQERNKDKT

-3527 EPLFSAPSLHIK
+3527 EPLFSAPALHIK

-3626 STIQSGIKDW
+3626 STIQSGIEDW

-3667 EGTHTFYVAGKDG
+3667 EGAHTFYVAGKDG
-3680 VKINQN
+3680 TRINLN
-3686 GDKSDK
+3686 GDQSDK

-3743 GYGTIRV
+3743 GYGTIRI
-3750 DNQTDKTLELRNLNT
+3750 DNRTDKTLELRNLNT

-3896 GKANSGNYYTPSDT
+3896 GKANSGNYYTTSDT

-3994 DTSLAGR
+3994 DTSLTGR

-4088 LDAGSGSIFG
+4088 LDVGSGSISG

-4265 DVEAYIKGINDSK
+4265 DVEAYIKEINDSK

-4356 NQEAGSGNIG
+4356 NQEAESGNIG

-4375 LSSREAIEKLTSG
+4375 LSSREAIDKLTSG

-4422 AKGTLTAKAEHGSIY
+4422 AKGKLTAKAEHGSIY
-4437 LVSEGTINSGSTL
+4437 LVSEGTINPGSTL
-4450 TSGGEVRLKASGS
+4450 KSGGEVRLKASGS

-4469 GSNDQTVLESG
+4469 GSNEQTVLESG

-4489 TGNGILTARAK
+4489 TGNGVLTARAK
-4500 EGVDISK
+4500 AGVDISK

-4520 EGDVTLDLKN
+4520 EGDVTLDLN
-4530 KGGLKAEKDQEENEK
+4530 KGSLKAEKDQEENEK

-4558 TSIGEDNSIGMK
+4558 TNIGEDNSIGMK
-4570 VTGQTDADGK
+4570 VTGQTDVEGK

-4641 INGGQFRGGMV
+4641 INGGQFLGGMV

-4667 MSGNLSY
+4667 VSGDLSY

-4680 EIFGGHLAAN
+4680 EISGGHLAAN

-4703 IDDIKAKE
+4703 IDAIKAKE

-4739 ISGNTMTSTNGDVNV
+4739 ISGNTMISTNGDINV
-4754 IAGQNIS
+4754 KAGKNIS

-4773 DAAGT
+4773 DATGN
-4778 IIGDT
+4778 IIGGT
-4783 VHADKNANLSS
+4783 VHAERNAM
-4794 GGTLH
+4794 LH
-4799 VTKLTA
+4799 SVGSMNVTSLTA
-4805 TEEASVSSGNDATLA
+4805 NKEASVSSGSDATLA
-4820 TVEAGS
+4820 T
-4826 VTVAVQGNMNG
+4826 
-4837 TNLTSKTGDVSV
+4837 
-4849 KAGKNVS
+4849 
-4856 LDTVTSGKNLT
+4856 
-4867 MMVTGNIIGGNTHS
+4867 
-4881 DQNAILHSKGSMHVT
+4881 
-4896 DLSAK
+4896 
-4901 EEASVSSDKDA
+4901 
-4912 TLAAVN
+4912 VN

-4939 GDVSVKAGKNISV
+4939 GDVSVKAGKNISMDV
-4952 DKLTSSRNLTMNA
+4952 VKSARNLTMDR
-4965 AGNIIGGTVHAE
+4965 AGNIIGGTIHADQ
-4977 RNAMLHS
+4977 NAMLHS
-4984 VGSMNVTNLTAS
+4984 NGSMNVTGLTAN
-4996 EEVSVSSGSNATL
+4996 EEASISSGSDATL
-5009 AMVKAG
+5009 AAVNAG
-5015 SININAKGNVN
+5015 SVTIDVKGNVH
-5026 SDSLTSTEGDVSVN
+5026 SDSLTSAKGDVRVK
-5040 AGENIS
+5040 AEKNIS
-5046 VDKLTSSR
+5046 VDTLTSSR

-5075 MLHSGGSMNVANLSA
+5075 MLHSGDSLNVANLSA

-5101 AALATVNAG
+5101 AVLATVNAG
-5110 SVTIDVKGNVS
+5110 SVTIDVKGNVH
-5121 SDNLTSAKGDV
+5121 SDSLTSAKGDV
-5132 SVKAGKNISM
+5132 SVKAGENISM
-5142 DVVSSS
+5142 DVVTSARNLTMDIAGNIIGGTVHAERNAMLHSGGSLNVANLSATEEASVSSDKDATLAAVNAGSVTIDVKGNVNSDSLTSTKGDVSVKAGKNISVDKLTSS
-5148 RNLTIDATGNII
+5148 RNLTMDAAGNII
-5160 GDTVHAE
+5160 GGAIHAE

-5180 TNLTASEEVSV
+5180 TNLTASEE
-5191 SSGSDA
+5191 
-5197 TLAMVKAGSIN
+5197 
-5208 INAKG
+5208 
-5213 NVKSD
+5213 
-5218 ILTSTEG
+5218 
-5225 DVSVNAGENIS
+5225 
-5236 VDTLTSAR
+5236 
-5244 NLTMDAAG
+5244 
-5252 NIIGGTVHAERNAM
+5252 
-5266 LHSNGSMNVTSLT
+5266 
-5279 ANEEASVS
+5279 ASVS
-5287 SGSDATLAMVKAGSI
+5287 SGSNATLAMVKAGSI

-5310 KSDSLTSTEGNVSVN
+5310 KSDSLTSTEGDVRVNAGKNISVDKLTSSRNLIIDAAGNIIGGTIHAEQNAMLHSGSSMNIANLSAKEEAGVSSDKDATFATVNAGNVTIDVKGNMKSDSLTSTEGDVSVN
-5325 AGENISVDALTS
+5325 AGGNISVDTLTS
-5337 ARTLTMKA
+5337 ARNLTMKA

-5363 SYGNMVIGKLT
+5363 SHGSMVIGELKT
-5374 STTGKADL
+5374 TTGDATLASENDDVDL
-5382 TSQTGDVSTDIL
+5382 SVA
-5394 EIEKALSI
+5394 EIGHILSI
-5402 NAKKNVKLRQAK
+5402 NAKTNVKLRQAK

-5432 DASLSAGDIELVAGD
+5432 DASLSSGNIELVAGD

-5454 ETVNKLTGVDT
+5454 ETVDKLTGVDT
-5465 SQAAGAVSGRG
+5465 SQVAGAVFGSGNR
-5476 NGGSLITGEG
+5476 GSLITGEG

-5499 SLVSSTGNIKLK
+5499 RLTSSTGNIKLK
-5511 AGIVEA
+5511 AKTMEA
-5517 DTIQVGKVD
+5517 DTIQAGTEKMPGANLTV
-5526 QTKTPATIDIS
+5526 S
-5537 ADHIGIDDLTSD
+5537 ADHMGIDDLTSNAD
-5549 AARLDVKVIG
+5549 RLDVTVIG
-5559 QDGKTQTRYAGI
+5559 KDGTTQSRYAGI
-5571 HTTSDGDVIMKDS
+5571 HTTSDGDVILKDS
-5584 QVEHLN
+5584 QVEYLN

-5595 RIGLE
+5595 RIGME

-5607 SVMATDKVTIRLD
+5607 SVIATDKVTIRLD

-5656 NGQRFPETAA
+5656 NGQRFPETAT